1 MLLTV
6 IFHWMYKMK
15 FTAAIKI
22 LLLFM
27 AGLFIGFLFEKWAA
41 CQSNQKSYFR
51 WHTIVFKMSLL
62 TSPCLMPAILAFQL
76 DGYLSNVVY
85 VASLCTFVRFET
97 MIWPSRRLWEGMK
110 IIWAPIKTP
119 AWEAR
124 PKQRG
129 GISGIFQRMTSCML
143 SETKTGGDDLPA
155 TDNDYKW
162 LPAEFRNRFS
172 FGNVCWQK
180 PGSHWMCGRAGL
192 GFSSQE
198 HNELML
204 RKVFHLAVVPH
215 PLFRLNLLMLTLMW
229 QFVLNRVWQ
238 IVRCCLWVARDN
250 NREAAVL
257 KDFIITGKR

>member
-1 MLLTV
+1 MFTDSWRWQSVLCHLAMLLTV

-51 WHTIVFKMSLL
+51 WHPIVFKMSLL
-62 TSPCLMPAILAFQL
+62 TSPCLMPAILASQL
-76 DGYLSNVVY
+76 NGYQSNVVY
-85 VASLCTFVRFET
+85 VASLCTFVSFET

-124 PKQRG
+124 PKKRG
-129 GISGIFQRMTSCML
+129 GFSGIFQRMTSCTL

-192 GFSSQE
+192 GFSS
-198 HNELML
+198 
-204 RKVFHLAVVPH
+204 
-215 PLFRLNLLMLTLMW
+215 
-229 QFVLNRVWQ
+229 
-238 IVRCCLWVARDN
+238 
-250 NREAAVL
+250 
-257 KDFIITGKR
+257 

>member
-1 MLLTV
+1 
-6 IFHWMYKMK
+6 MK

-27 AGLFIGFLFEKWAA
+27 AWLFIGFLFEKWAA

-51 WHTIVFKMSLL
+51 WHPIVFKMSLL
-62 TSPCLMPAILAFQL
+62 TSPCLMPAILALQL
-76 DGYLSNVVY
+76 DGYQSNVVY

-97 MIWPSRRLWEGMK
+97 MIWPSRRLWEGMN

-192 GFSSQE
+192 GFSS
-198 HNELML
+198 
-204 RKVFHLAVVPH
+204 
-215 PLFRLNLLMLTLMW
+215 
-229 QFVLNRVWQ
+229 
-238 IVRCCLWVARDN
+238 
-250 NREAAVL
+250 
-257 KDFIITGKR
+257 

>member
-51 WHTIVFKMSLL
+51 WHPIVFKMSLL

-180 PGSHWMCGRAGL
+180 PGSHWMCGRADL
-192 GFSSQE
+192 GFSS
-198 HNELML
+198 
-204 RKVFHLAVVPH
+204 
-215 PLFRLNLLMLTLMW
+215 
-229 QFVLNRVWQ
+229 
-238 IVRCCLWVARDN
+238 
-250 NREAAVL
+250 
-257 KDFIITGKR
+257 